1 MKTFLVILSIVVAAA
16 TGDIAKAD
24 AFVDV
29 SMVTS
34 WEKASSKSLILY
46 RGSRAT
52 AIVELW
58 DPVIF
63 SNAVDVV
70 FLGEDISPGDKLVV
84 DGETVE
90 VRKVEKIR

>member
-1 MKTFLVILSIVVAAA
+1 MKILTALIAITALCI
-16 TGDIAKAD
+16 TGEITKAD
-24 AFVDV
+24 SYVDV
-29 SMVTS
+29 SGVTS
-34 WEKASSKSLILY
+34 WTKASSRSLILY